1 MKDVVIMESRMDK
14 YYRENNSSMQRSSKN
29 RSLYNSV
36 YQDYDNLENLPIPDN
51 TNEIDIPEL
60 KKIMNHQTED
70 ELSKTREMKYS
81 NLEEQ
86 ITRERENSENK
97 IHDINKL
104 LEYAKNENNKLKE
117 QNRPHDHDN
126 YKLLHTLENKSLIEE
141 VREEEIKEPL
151 PDYEP
156 SPSPSELK
164 YQTKK
169 ISINPSI
176 DQIIPNDNT
185 AMSSTTSLSLDI
197 LSDLKPTENSDTGI
211 TKPINENTVEALP
224 PTDEV
229 NVIKDDLEQ
238 EETEDTTFYTD
249 TYKFSKKDFDKDF
262 YDTEPKNHYVLKVLL
277 LILFIVA
284 CAVAIF
290 YFISK
295 YGLNK

>member
-1 MKDVVIMESRMDK
+1 MESRMDK

-126 YKLLHTLENKSLIEE
+126 YKL
-141 VREEEIKEPL
+141 
-151 PDYEP
+151 
-156 SPSPSELK
+156 
-164 YQTKK
+164 
-169 ISINPSI
+169 
-176 DQIIPNDNT
+176 
-185 AMSSTTSLSLDI
+185 
-197 LSDLKPTENSDTGI
+197 
-211 TKPINENTVEALP
+211 
-224 PTDEV
+224 
-229 NVIKDDLEQ
+229 
-238 EETEDTTFYTD
+238 
-249 TYKFSKKDFDKDF
+249 
-262 YDTEPKNHYVLKVLL
+262 
-277 LILFIVA
+277 
-284 CAVAIF
+284 
-290 YFISK
+290 
-295 YGLNK
+295 

>member
-1 MKDVVIMESRMDK
+1 
-14 YYRENNSSMQRSSKN
+14 
-29 RSLYNSV
+29 
-36 YQDYDNLENLPIPDN
+36 
-51 TNEIDIPEL
+51 
-60 KKIMNHQTED
+60 
-70 ELSKTREMKYS
+70 
-81 NLEEQ
+81 
-86 ITRERENSENK
+86 
-97 IHDINKL
+97 
-104 LEYAKNENNKLKE
+104 
-117 QNRPHDHDN
+117 
-126 YKLLHTLENKSLIEE
+126 
-141 VREEEIKEPL
+141 
-151 PDYEP
+151 
-156 SPSPSELK
+156 
-164 YQTKK
+164 
-169 ISINPSI
+169 
-176 DQIIPNDNT
+176 
-185 AMSSTTSLSLDI
+185 MSSTTSLSLDI